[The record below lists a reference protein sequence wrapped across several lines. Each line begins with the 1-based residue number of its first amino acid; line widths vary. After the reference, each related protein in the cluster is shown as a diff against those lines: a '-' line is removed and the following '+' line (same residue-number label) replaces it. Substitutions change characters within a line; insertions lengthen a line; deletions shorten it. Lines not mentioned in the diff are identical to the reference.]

1 MSKILTICI
10 AAYNVSQYV
19 TQTLDS
25 ILNIEQIEKLDII
38 IVNDGSTDNTFPT
51 AQYYVEKYPNVVK
64 IINKE
69 NGGWGST
76 VNVGIKLAQGKY
88 FKLLDGDDLFETK
101 NLSKYIDFLEKV
113 DSDIVVS
120 DYETFEDISGKRL
133 DKFCYG
139 ETLDIGAECVKL
151 DSVIDRYDLAM
162 HSCTVKTD
170 ILRKAN
176 FHITENCFY
185 TDTEFMIKV
194 CCIADSLAC
203 FAGTVYLYRLCR
215 DGQSMSVKSMIKR
228 YQEHQMV
235 IDVVIKI
242 YNEER
247 DLSLSKKRAI
257 QKRLI
262 NIVDIQYFI
271 FFAMPYTKLNRKEI
285 ISFDKTVKE
294 GVRDIYRE
302 TKSKWVRICRL
313 LNFKGYKVVNLLY
326 RYVNSKDI

>member
-1 MSKILTICI
+1 MSKTLTICI

-25 ILNIEQIEKLDII
+25 ILNIKQIEKLDII
-38 IVNDGSTDNTFPT
+38 IVNDGSTDDTLLT
-51 AQYYVEKYPNVVK
+51 VQHYVEKYPDVVK
-64 IINKE
+64 IMNKE

-101 NLSKYIDFLEKV
+101 NFSKYIDFLENV
-113 DSDIVVS
+113 DTDIVVS

-139 ETLDIGAECVKL
+139 ETLDIGTECVKF
-151 DSVIDRYDLAM
+151 DSVIDCYDLAM

-170 ILRKAN
+170 ILQKTN

-194 CCIADSLAC
+194 CCIAESLAC

-215 DGQSMSVKSMIKR
+215 DGQSMSVKSMMKR

-235 IDVVIKI
+235 IDVVMKI
-242 YNEER
+242 YKEES
-247 DLSLSKKRAI
+247 DLSLSKKKAI

-271 FFAMPYTKLNRKEI
+271 FLQMPYTKLNRKEI
-285 ISFDKTVKE
+285 MLFDETVKKE
-294 GVRDIYRE
+294 VSDIYRE
-302 TKSKWVRICRL
+302 TKSKWVKICRL
-313 LNFKGYKVVNLLY
+313 LNFRGYKVVNLLY
-326 RYVNSKDI
+326 RCANTKNM

>member
-1 MSKILTICI
+1 MSKTLTICI
-10 AAYNVSQYV
+10 AAYNVSRYV
-19 TQTLDS
+19 AKTLDS
-25 ILNIEQIEKLDII
+25 ILNVRQIEKLDII
-38 IVNDGSTDNTFPT
+38 IVNDGSTDDTFLT
-51 AQYYVEKYPNVVK
+51 VQHYVEKYPDVVK

-101 NLSKYIDFLEKV
+101 NLSKYIDFLENV

-120 DYETFEDISGKRL
+120 DFETFEDISGKRL

-139 ETLDIGAECVKL
+139 EALDIGEECVKL
-151 DSVIDRYDLAM
+151 DSIIDRYDLAM

-170 ILRKAN
+170 ILQKTN

-194 CCIADSLAC
+194 CCIADTLAC
-203 FAGTVYLYRLCR
+203 FEGTVYLYRLCR
-215 DGQSMSVKSMIKR
+215 DGQSMSVKSMVKR

-235 IDVVIKI
+235 IYVVMKI
-242 YNEER
+242 YKEGIN
-247 DLSLSKKRAI
+247 LSLNKKKAI
-257 QKRLI
+257 KKRLI

-271 FFAMPYTKLNRKEI
+271 FFTMSYTKLIRKEI
-285 ISFDKTVKE
+285 ILFDKRVKE
-294 GVRDIYRE
+294 ARDIYKG

-313 LNFKGYKVVNLLY
+313 LDFRGYKLVNLLY
-326 RYVNSKDI
+326 RYVNSKNT